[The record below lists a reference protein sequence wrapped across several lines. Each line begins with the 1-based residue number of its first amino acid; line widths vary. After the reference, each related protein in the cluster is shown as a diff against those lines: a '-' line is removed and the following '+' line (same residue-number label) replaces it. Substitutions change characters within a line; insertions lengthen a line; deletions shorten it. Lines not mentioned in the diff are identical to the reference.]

1 MLPQIKQN
9 MYLLKVNYELNE
21 ISKKVKAISAK
32 RLTIDLINGYKIFK
46 DAKYFSWGIF
56 QNYLE
61 FIPTKKHIECFSG
74 TNRINSENV
83 MECQKNIENITKSD
97 SNFAPTFVG
106 YYLLPAISFN
116 V

>member
-46 DAKYFSWGIF
+46 DAKYFS
-56 QNYLE
+56 
-61 FIPTKKHIECFSG
+61 
-74 TNRINSENV
+74 
-83 MECQKNIENITKSD
+83 
-97 SNFAPTFVG
+97 
-106 YYLLPAISFN
+106 
-116 V
+116 

>member
-46 DAKYFSWGIF
+46 DAKYFFLRNISKLFRI
-56 QNYLE
+56 Y
-61 FIPTKKHIECFSG
+61 
-74 TNRINSENV
+74 TN
-83 MECQKNIENITKSD
+83 QKTH
-97 SNFAPTFVG
+97 
-106 YYLLPAISFN
+106 
-116 V
+116 